1 MPKPNRPTRTT
12 MHSTLHPPLHFTPL
26 GDTAPFTPTVQRA
39 VRIRA
44 RTLPADSHFE
54 PHHHAW
60 AQLAYCATGIV
71 QVTAEQHAKG
81 GDQVTYIVP
90 PSRAVWIAP
99 GAQHAITVI
108 ESAEFCTL
116 YIDPSVVPDGW
127 SGCRVMVV
135 SALMRELIHALDVPA
150 YSRTDSPPDTPP
162 DVPHNLAHNSPSH
175 TRSNAPLNASQ
186 NQSLTAHLPHIREQM
201 IVPLLLNE
209 ITHATIQ
216 ALGVPMPHPH
226 SGDKRLRALC
236 EAVLRAPAERAT
248 LSEWAV
254 DIGASERTVA
264 RLFRT
269 ELGTSFQQWRQQA
282 VLAHALPLLARGT
295 PVSHVAAL
303 SGYASDSAFSAMFK
317 AAMGQPP
324 SQFMDKNGL

>member
-1 MPKPNRPTRTT
+1 MPKSKR
-12 MHSTLHPPLHFTPL
+12 STSPAPHPPLHFTPL
-26 GDTAPFTPTVQRA
+26 GDTTPFTPSVQRP

-44 RTLPADSHFE
+44 RTMPADSHFE

-71 QVTAEQHAKG
+71 QVTAQQHATG

-116 YIDPSVVPDGW
+116 YIDPSVVPAGW

-150 YSRTDSPPDTPP
+150 DAALQQPK
-162 DVPHNLAHNSPSH
+162 
-175 TRSNAPLNASQ
+175 
-186 NQSLTAHLPHIREQM
+186 EQL
-201 IVPLLLNE
+201 IVPLLLHE

-216 ALGVPMPHPH
+216 ALGVPMPHPQ

-236 EAVLRAPAERAT
+236 EAVLRAPAERA
-248 LSEWAV
+248 LLAEWAV

-269 ELGTSFQQWRQQA
+269 ELCTSFQQWRQQA

-324 SQFMDKNGL
+324 SHFMDKNGL